1 MGNQS
6 ERTAV
11 WLKITPQT
19 PLLLTGKTAVSN
31 FQQSQTFIAGGTLRG
46 AIGTKLIQQS
56 EARFEALFAG
66 EEPYFGNAYYGG
78 GCPIWPFPLTART
91 CKRFPGFSQ
100 GQDDDHHG
108 VVDLLAAD
116 FAYDIVSDPQ
126 PFSGDTPM
134 SRKKLQPNIGD
145 WFIIKRQ
152 GAAAELGKC
161 SVCGKPRQ
169 PAAGTYFAG
178 GHRSF
183 NNEPAPVAR
192 KTQVAINRARAVAQ
206 DSLLYTQERLD
217 VVNQEAFYA
226 CVTLPEDRVDVL
238 GEAIE
243 GVFYI
248 GRGRSKGNGR
258 IVIEIIAAPEFPALS
273 DRMLDFNARL
283 QDAFLPYAKAYPDK
297 VTAKMPGTF
306 FSLTLRTQAILQHAG
321 RPLRAPSSR
330 MLNLSQAAHI
340 YPVRTWAR
348 MENVG
353 GWDSA
358 ARLPRRR
365 ELGVR
370 AGSVY
375 LFWADEAVEQTV
387 LETELRQLELS
398 GIGSARERGFGQLTV
413 CAPFHYSEW

>member
-1 MGNQS
+1 MSNQS

-31 FQQSQTFIAGGTLRG
+31 FQQSQTFISGGTLRG

-56 EARFEALFAG
+56 ESRFEALFAG

-78 GCPIWPFPLTART
+78 GCPIWPFPLTAWT

-100 GQDDDHHG
+100 GQDNDHHG

-116 FAYDIVSDPQ
+116 FAYDVVSDPLLFVGETQ
-126 PFSGDTPM
+126 M
-134 SRKKLQPNIGD
+134 SRQELQPNIGD
-145 WFIIKRQ
+145 WLTIERK
-152 GAAAELGKC
+152 GSSAELSEC

-169 PAAGTYFAG
+169 PASGTYFAG
-178 GHRSF
+178 SQTYF
-183 NNEPAPVAR
+183 NNEPVPVAR

-226 CVTLPEDRVDVL
+226 YVTIPEDRVDVL
-238 GEAIE
+238 AEAIE

-258 IVIEIIAAPEFPALS
+258 IVIEIIAAPELPSLS
-273 DRMLDFNARL
+273 DRLLDFNGHL
-283 QDAFLPYAKAYPDK
+283 QDAFLPYAKAYPEK

-306 FSLTLRTQAILQHAG
+306 FSLTLRTQAIFQHAG
-321 RPLRAPSSR
+321 RPLRAPSSM
-330 MLNLSQAAHI
+330 MLNLPQAAHI

-365 ELGVR
+365 ELG
-370 AGSVY
+370 
-375 LFWADEAVEQTV
+375 
-387 LETELRQLELS
+387 
-398 GIGSARERGFGQLTV
+398 
-413 CAPFHYSEW
+413 